1 MNAIPWS
8 FFNYDTTP
16 EFSLKGTECIGRVV
30 QIHDGDTLTIIIP
43 VFTTL
48 FKFSVRL
55 AGIDTCEMTSKNE
68 TTKELAIKAKKRLL
82 ELVTAT
88 TSPIDIMEIKRYL
101 MENIVLVYVKCQ
113 DFDKYGRLLAEVS
126 KEKDSELFS
135 NILLTEKLAYS
146 YDGKK
151 KLTEEEQ
158 IKFLL

>member
-68 TTKELAIKAKKRLL
+68 TTKELAMKAKKRLM

-88 TSPIDIMEIKRYL
+88 TPSVDIKRYL

>member
-16 EFSLKGTECIGRVV
+16 EFSLKGTECVGRVV
-30 QIHDGDTLTIIIP
+30 QIHDGDTLTIILP

-55 AGIDTCEMTSKNE
+55 AGIDTCELRSKNE
-68 TTKELAIKAKKRLL
+68 TTKELAIKAKKRLMD
-82 ELVTAT
+82 LVISTIP
-88 TSPIDIMEIKRYL
+88 PIEIMDIKRYL
-101 MENIVLVYVKCQ
+101 MENIVLVYVKCHE
-113 DFDKYGRLLAEVS
+113 FDKYGRLLAEVS

-135 NILLTEKLAYS
+135 TILLNEKLAYC
-146 YDGKK
+146 YEGKK